1 MSIIGREY
9 FKKGVSQAAEK
20 PSKMR
25 LQSIFGFD
33 SKEGHFIEM
42 VEAKARVEEWSG
54 SEEPKRSV
62 A

>member
-9 FKKGVSQAAEK
+9 FKKEVSQAAEK

-25 LQSIFGFD
+25 LQSILGFD

-42 VEAKARVEEWSG
+42 VEAKARVEE
-54 SEEPKRSV
+54 PKRSV